1 MEGGRWWWAWE
12 LISLRCKICGNSFTQ
27 LGVAAAT
34 LICRKTADV
43 HFLLSGNSP
52 LKTLGTILDSI
63 LSISSIPSSEKS
75 YPVQWS
81 SIIWWKHSKILV
93 TEQHVIRFKDKSP
106 FCSWKMSAA
115 TRAVGREVG
124 GGKYKNAQGIVGQ
137 WCHGH
142 PGQCCPHSPGPLN
155 NKEVLLDVLTH
166 RGTHLLPDVVISS
179 WKSFSFFLSLRY
191 FERSSWT

>member
-1 MEGGRWWWAWE
+1 MQHHFTLLKIMEVGRWWWAWE

-75 YPVQWS
+75 YSLQWS
-81 SIIWWKHSKILV
+81 SIFWWKHSKILV
-93 TEQHVIRFKDKSP
+93 SEQHVIRFKDKSP

-115 TRAVGREVG
+115 TRA
-124 GGKYKNAQGIVGQ
+124 GGKVGANTKMPKASSANDATGILA
-137 WCHGH
+137 
-142 PGQCCPHSPGPLN
+142 SAART
-155 NKEVLLDVLTH
+155 LLV
-166 RGTHLLPDVVISS
+166 P
-179 WKSFSFFLSLRY
+179 
-191 FERSSWT
+191 